1 MDVTYYNYIALAF
14 FVLFALFVPISFL
27 LTSKMLRQKSR
38 GNRVKNTSYE
48 SAEQPI
54 GSARDIATE
63 YLAFFA
69 IFLPFE
75 IMAMVVVLWSI
86 SARQLDLTTNI
97 AIIGLAIISMALAM
111 LGYKFISDRD
121 G

>member
-14 FVLFALFVPISFL
+14 FVLFALFIPISFL
-27 LTSKMLRQKSR
+27 LTSKMLRQKSN
-38 GNRVKNTSYE
+38 GNKVKNTSYE

-54 GSARDIATE
+54 GKARDVATE
-63 YLAFFA
+63 YLTFFA

-75 IMAMVVVLWSI
+75 IISMVVLLWSI
-86 SARQLDLTTNI
+86 AARQLGLAVNI
-97 AIIGLAIISMALAM
+97 AVIGLAIVSMILAL
-111 LGYKFISDRD
+111 LGYKFAGDKN

>member
-27 LTSKMLRQKSR
+27 LTSKLIRQKSH
-38 GNRVKNTSYE
+38 GNKVKNTSYE

-54 GSARDIATE
+54 GKARDVANE
-63 YLAFFA
+63 YLSFFA

-75 IMAMVVVLWSI
+75 IMAMVIVLWSI
-86 SARQLDLTTNI
+86 AARQLDLAANI
-97 AIIGLAIISMALAM
+97 GVIGLVMASMALAL
-111 LGYKFISDRD
+111 LGYKFASDKN

>member
-27 LTSKMLRQKSR
+27 LTSKMLRVKSR
-38 GNRVKNTSYE
+38 GNRVKNTPYE

-54 GSARDIATE
+54 GKTRDVANE
-63 YLAFFA
+63 YLTFFA

-97 AIIGLAIISMALAM
+97 AVIGLAIVSMALAL
-111 LGYKFISDRD
+111 LGYKFASDRS